1 MKKFGFALI
10 TFLLVS
16 VVSMAQPDGPRSQ
29 MNPETMAKR
38 QTERL
43 KDAVGLDAKQEKAV
57 YDLSLETSKKMSA
70 EREKMRGNNEG
81 MRTKFQEIRAEQDKK
96 MKEILTAEQWK
107 KYEKHLEENR
117 FQRGGQR
124 DGQRGGGRPGGR

>member
-1 MKKFGFALI
+1 MKKFGIVLL
-10 TFLLVS
+10 TFLLAS
-16 VVSMAQPDGPRSQ
+16 ITSMAQPGGQRSR
-29 MNPETMAKR
+29 MEPETMAKR

-43 KDAVGLDAKQEKAV
+43 KEAVGLDAKQEKQV

-70 EREKMRGNNEG
+70 EREKMRESSTRGDG
-81 MRTKFQEIRAEQDKK
+81 MREKIEKIRAEQDKK

-117 FQRGGQR
+117 FQRAPQV
-124 DGQRGGGRPGGR
+124 GRPGGRR